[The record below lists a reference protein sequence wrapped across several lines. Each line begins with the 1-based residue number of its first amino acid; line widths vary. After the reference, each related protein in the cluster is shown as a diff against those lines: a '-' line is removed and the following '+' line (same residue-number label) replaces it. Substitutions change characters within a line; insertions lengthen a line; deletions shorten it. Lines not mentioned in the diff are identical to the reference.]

1 MNLKLYCLNKSKQNN
16 FKLVE
21 HFLNKVNK
29 QTEFPDVQEIRVG
42 LADLE
47 EKQRALKNQLILVGK
62 NLIESREKTKQDILS
77 LKRDMEIV
85 KQEINRMVSFLET
98 LSGEISRFARKEDLE
113 ILIKQARMFQP
124 LERRGVN

>member
-1 MNLKLYCLNKSKQNN
+1 
-16 FKLVE
+16 
-21 HFLNKVNK
+21 VNK

>member
-1 MNLKLYCLNKSKQNN
+1 LNLKLYCLNKSKQNN

>member
-1 MNLKLYCLNKSKQNN
+1 MNLKLYCLNKGKQNN

-29 QTEFPDVQEIRVG
+29 QTEFPDVQEVRIG

-85 KQEINRMVSFLET
+85 KQELNRMVSFLET

-124 LERRGVN
+124 LEKRGVN

>member
-1 MNLKLYCLNKSKQNN
+1 M
-16 FKLVE
+16 
-21 HFLNKVNK
+21 NK